1 LSPVGPLPLRS
12 DDEAM
17 GEDDDAAVGASGEE
31 PAHPTTSTLATMS
44 NNKGDFIQHLSFLG
58 VAKFLTHL

>member
-1 LSPVGPLPLRS
+1 
-12 DDEAM
+12 M